1 VEAAVSIETVAIVRA
16 LWWLFY
22 SMLLLSF
29 TDILLFLEKVG
40 VYRTQNYTVQYMVSV
55 KDTFCSFTYSIYG
68 I

>member
-40 VYRTQNYTVQYMVSV
+40 VYRTHNYTVQYMVSV